1 MANSQKEK
9 MSKYLPFWLQ
19 SFTTSAFLKRFHFS
33 WVLIF
38 KRHSLA
44 AFLFGWS
51 IVYFYKF
58 IHTFFLRLQIHG
70 YFFLFLLSLRFLS
83 RFYYSC
89 FFISFFFDI
98 YFISKFLTVFLRP
111 FWIWR
116 VFISPLCFIFTL
128 LLFPFEVYFLA
139 LQFTFNYSSIP
150 VPF

>member
-19 SFTTSAFLKRFHFS
+19 SFATSAFLKRFHFT
-33 WVLIF
+33 WPLIF

-44 AFLFGWS
+44 AFLFAWN

-58 IHTFFLRLQIHG
+58 IHTFFLRVQIHG
-70 YFFLFLLSLRFLS
+70 YFFIPLKPSFSFSFLLFM
-83 RFYYSC
+83 

-98 YFISKFLTVFLRP
+98 YFIFKFLTVFLRP

-116 VFISPLCFIFTL
+116 VFISPLCFIFAL

-139 LQFTFNYSSIP
+139 LQFTFNHSSIP